1 MFNLIKMDFYRL
13 FCMKSFWVMI
23 LVTIGLAFFSVWMTD
38 VDLNWMKE
46 GVHTVQLE
54 EDQSEA
60 EDGEVDIAF
69 GIYTQTDPK
78 WMYGDIP
85 FSDLTIEAFRSCILL
100 LLCAIFVPLFVNAE
114 NKSGYIKNIAGQL
127 PGKGMLVIP
136 KLVAAAVQVFLIL
149 AIFSIFT
156 GIAGL
161 AFWGGRVV
169 FGSLS
174 DFAIGFGLQFLLH
187 YSFAVVMLMFTILF
201 KNSGF
206 SMCLGILCAMGMLAT
221 ILGFVNQLLIS
232 IDGLKKLNLIKY
244 VIETNVQNVTNH
256 LEQTAVNR
264 CVAISLVYI
273 VLAAVLSVTV
283 MQKRDV

>member
-1 MFNLIKMDFYRL
+1 MFNLIKMDFYRF

-54 EDQSEA
+54 ENQSET
-60 EDGEVDIAF
+60 EKEEVDVAF

-100 LLCAIFVPLFVNAE
+100 ILCAIFVPLFVNAE

-136 KLVAAAVQVFLIL
+136 KLVVAAVQVFLIL
-149 AIFSIFT
+149 AVFSIFT
-156 GIAGL
+156 GMAGL
-161 AFWGGRVV
+161 IFWGGRVV

-174 DFAIGFGLQFLLH
+174 DFAVGFGLQFLLH
-187 YSFAVVMLMFTILF
+187 YAFAAVMLMFTILF
-201 KNSGF
+201 KNSGV
-206 SMCLGILCAMGMLAT
+206 SMCLGILCAMGIQT
-221 ILGFVNQLLIS
+221 TVLGLLNQLFVS

-244 VIETNVQNVTNH
+244 VIETNIQNVTNN
-256 LEQTAVNR
+256 LEQAAVNR
-264 CVAISLVYI
+264 CVAVSLVYI

-283 MQKRDV
+283 MQKQDV